1 MPDDD
6 LRARSAAL
14 NLLDGV
20 LADGAALPELSGQ
33 LSGLSPQDRARAN
46 RLSVTTL
53 RHLGRADATLKPF
66 LRRPPQGRVLNILR
80 LATVELRQDGQA
92 AHGVVDSAVRLVK
105 SIPHS
110 KHFAGL
116 VNAVLRKVADVPD
129 KKWAAMPPGQLAE
142 WIRTR
147 LLSTYGVDAVRR
159 IEEVH
164 AATPPTDLTFKPGR
178 GPDMPG
184 HDLPGGGLR
193 LNDPGQITALPGFS
207 EGNWWVQDFAAAVP
221 ARLLGAQP
229 GQDILDLCAAP
240 GGKTL
245 QLAAAG
251 ARVTAVDISQERLK
265 TVRENLDRCGL
276 EAELV
281 ALDALRV
288 RGRKYDAVLLDAPC
302 SASGT
307 IRRHPDM
314 PHAKANHD
322 LSRITRLQAKLL
334 EHAVTLVKPGGRLVY
349 CTCSLF
355 PEEGEKQ
362 IRRLLARQDKIS
374 VQEIDTQALGLD
386 RKWLTKEG
394 GLRLRPDYWADIGGM
409 DGFYIAALTIPR

>member
-6 LRARSAAL
+6 LRARSASL

-20 LADGAALPELSGQ
+20 LADSAALPELSGQ

-46 RLSVTTL
+46 RLAVTTL

-66 LRRPPQGRVLNILR
+66 LKRAPQGRVMNILR
-80 LATVELRQDGQA
+80 LATVELKQDGQA

-105 SIPHS
+105 SIRHS
-110 KHFAGL
+110 QQFAGL
-116 VNAVLRKVADVPD
+116 VNAVLRKVASVPD
-129 KKWAAMPPGQLAE
+129 EKWAAAPPQHLPD
-142 WIRTR
+142 WIRTK

-159 IEEVH
+159 IEQAH
-164 AATPPTDLTFKPGR
+164 AQTPPTDLTFKPGR
-178 GPDMPG
+178 SAGMAG
-184 HDLPGGGLR
+184 RDLPGGGLR
-193 LNDPGQITALPGFS
+193 LADAGQISALPGFS
-207 EGNWWVQDFAAAVP
+207 EGDWWVQDVAAAIP
-221 ARLLGAQP
+221 ARLLNPQP
-229 GQDILDLCAAP
+229 DENILDLCTAP

-251 ARVTAVDISQERLK
+251 ANVTAVDISEERLK

-281 ALDALRV
+281 ASDALRV

-349 CTCSLF
+349 CTCSLL

-362 IRRLLARQDKIS
+362 VRRLLARQDKIS
-374 VQEIDTQALGLD
+374 VQEIDTHALGLD

-409 DGFYIAALTIPR
+409 DGFYIASLTIPR